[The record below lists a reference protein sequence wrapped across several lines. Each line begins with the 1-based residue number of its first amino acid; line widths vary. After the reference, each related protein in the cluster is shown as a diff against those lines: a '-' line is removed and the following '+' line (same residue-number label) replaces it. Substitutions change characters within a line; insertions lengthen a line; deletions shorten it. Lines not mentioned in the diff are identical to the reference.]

1 MALFGGGKVRDAD
14 PHDLLVGDDP
24 TFWGFWAENGGKAVR
39 YGLGRPISASD
50 QLWSR
55 LIRRKHVRDDDLETQ
70 AVAQVSVCGPV
81 GHEVNGRCGGG
92 YQVGLEFSGGVG
104 SPS

>member
-55 LIRRKHVRDDDLETQ
+55 LIGRKHVRDDDLETQ